1 MSAQGSPAPG
11 AQWLRWFP
19 AAAPGAGGRWRLIRF
34 AQVDAGGAPLGKAIT
49 AMTPGNQP
57 RLFHTEASA
66 LRCAA
71 MLNME
76 DAL

>member
-1 MSAQGSPAPG
+1 
-11 AQWLRWFP
+11 
-19 AAAPGAGGRWRLIRF
+19 LIRF

-71 MLNME
+71 MLNLE